1 MVIGPAPTIK
11 RATSEPPKRT
21 LAYQERVAKTAED
34 VKENVPE
41 QQPAAPEAA
50 LRADGAEPQDA
61 QAEPEAGADANPQE
75 QGSNEMAAL
84 PPGEGAA
91 KEPNALPWQHPAV
104 PNAQAE
110 PGADSEAVNP
120 ASEEPDASGA
130 PEGPAAAIPGA
141 EAPPGDGPAGPG
153 EPGDEPQEW
162 VQVQASGVG
171 MRGTASE
178 DAPMLFAF
186 PYGRV
191 LRVVSHYQ
199 DWVEVTDPQ
208 SAATGWMEARYL
220 APTAAPGTDPD
231 AAAADNEDEPPTHW
245 RWWRKHGGG
254 FANMIN
260 HAFGGR

>member
-1 MVIGPAPTIK
+1 
-11 RATSEPPKRT
+11 
-21 LAYQERVAKTAED
+21 
-34 VKENVPE
+34 
-41 QQPAAPEAA
+41 
-50 LRADGAEPQDA
+50 
-61 QAEPEAGADANPQE
+61 
-75 QGSNEMAAL
+75 
-84 PPGEGAA
+84 
-91 KEPNALPWQHPAV
+91 
-104 PNAQAE
+104 
-110 PGADSEAVNP
+110 
-120 ASEEPDASGA
+120 
-130 PEGPAAAIPGA
+130 
-141 EAPPGDGPAGPG
+141 
-153 EPGDEPQEW
+153 
-162 VQVQASGVG
+162 
-171 MRGTASE
+171 
-178 DAPMLFAF
+178 MLFAF